1 MSAQIWICTNITLFH
16 NFKNS
21 WTLVWEN
28 LAPVNNN
35 FMTYVF
41 CSNISWLNFGHNCLC
56 STKWERHHVQNF
68 PGFLSGKLGSRTIR
82 KKQTTWLSRRVASGL
97 KGNYGE
103 QIGKVFTGDI
113 AQCFRKKNNVWM
125 GWHAEQKIGRLTSSK
140 KAREWREYLQLLA
153 C

>member
-1 MSAQIWICTNITLFH
+1 MSAQLWICTNITLFH

-21 WTLVWEN
+21 WILVWEI
-28 LAPVNNN
+28 LPPVNNN

-41 CSNISWLNFGHNCLC
+41 CSKISWLNFGHNCLF
-56 STKWERHHVQNF
+56 SIKWEGHHVQNF
-68 PGFLSGKLGSRTIR
+68 SGFLTGKLGSRTIR
-82 KKQTTWLSRRVASGL
+82 KKQTTWLSRRVATGL

-113 AQCFRKKNNVWM
+113 AQCLERKIRYEWDDMQNK
-125 GWHAEQKIGRLTSSK
+125 KTGRLTSSK
-140 KAREWREYLQLLA
+140 KAREWRKYLQLLP